1 MKKAAL
7 VFLLGSKTARLY
19 FVPMNKVGWG
29 QFFYVNTC
37 AAPATLGAAS
47 SEAALGAE
55 VLLRACAPSSGVAAA
70 SPRAQCCGRIFLLGF
85 AK

>member
-29 QFFYVNTC
+29 QFF
-37 AAPATLGAAS
+37 
-47 SEAALGAE
+47 
-55 VLLRACAPSSGVAAA
+55 
-70 SPRAQCCGRIFLLGF
+70 
-85 AK
+85 